1 MEIERRYC
9 STCMFNQKADK
20 FEEGFKTC
28 NICRAKNKRHYHNN
42 PEKYREYRREDRK
55 NNPEKYQERQR
66 EYMKEYKTRMHCCSL
81 CDVEVQLKSK
91 ARHEKTAW
99 HQGNLRR
106 SENPEEKLPE
116 PDEIKIIDGKKH
128 VRCLTCR
135 ASFLPYQWEK
145 HIMEKHR
152 ET

>member
-1 MEIERRYC
+1 MKESIVANARSIKKPTSLKKGSRLAICVEQEVKDTTTTTLKNTENTAGKIER
-9 STCMFNQKADK
+9 TILK
-20 FEEGFKTC
+20 
-28 NICRAKNKRHYHNN
+28 
-42 PEKYREYRREDRK
+42 
-55 NNPEKYQERQR
+55 KYQERQR
-66 EYMKEYKTRMHCCSL
+66 EYMKEYKTRTHYCPL

-128 VRCLTCR
+128 FRCLTCR